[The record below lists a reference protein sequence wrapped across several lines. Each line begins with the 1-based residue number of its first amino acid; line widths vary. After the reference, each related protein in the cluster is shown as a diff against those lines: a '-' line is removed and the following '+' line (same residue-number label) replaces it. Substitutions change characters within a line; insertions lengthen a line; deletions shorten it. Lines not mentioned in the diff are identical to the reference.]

1 MDPIEHLHRLPRHAR
16 GISLLEVLVAF
27 AIMALALGVLL
38 RIFGTGLRSSAA
50 AERYSAATLW
60 AESLMAGAGSTWP
73 LDPGEEDGSLT
84 GGYRYRRVVRPYDPG
99 PVTGPLPRVPLVSI
113 GVEVAWTEGEK
124 TRRVVLSSLRLG
136 PPEPVR

>member
-1 MDPIEHLHRLPRHAR
+1 MDPIEHLPRHAR

-27 AIMALALGVLL
+27 AIMALALGLLL

-73 LDPGEEDGSLT
+73 LDPG
-84 GGYRYRRVVRPYDPG
+84 
-99 PVTGPLPRVPLVSI
+99 
-113 GVEVAWTEGEK
+113 
-124 TRRVVLSSLRLG
+124 
-136 PPEPVR
+136 

>member
-1 MDPIEHLHRLPRHAR
+1 MPRNAC

-27 AIMALALGVLL
+27 AIMALALAILL
-38 RIFGTGLRSSAA
+38 RIFGTGMRSSAA
-50 AERYSAATLW
+50 AERYTAATLW
-60 AESLMAGAGSTWP
+60 AQSLMAGAGSTWS
-73 LDPGEEDGSLT
+73 LEPGEEDGSLT

-99 PVTGPLPRVPLVSI
+99 PQAAPLPRVPLVSI

>member
-1 MDPIEHLHRLPRHAR
+1 
-16 GISLLEVLVAF
+16 VAF

-60 AESLMAGAGSTWP
+60 AESVMAGAGSTWP
-73 LDPGEEDGSLT
+73 LDPGEEGGSLT

-99 PVTGPLPRVPLVSI
+99 PATGPLPRVPLVSV